1 MLMCWWKHTI
11 HSHIHEENNWWR
23 KAASLG
29 WCGYSPQHSLL
40 HLCILR
46 IDQQKECLIPK
57 DLWHN
62 PHTFPARKARC
73 IMSSS
78 CIFGLKHAEKNQ
90 KLNPT
95 RLCYT
100 AVVSERPKSRPPKC
114 RRAAFEFKHATA
126 LSYHWL
132 TIYLSLP
139 TSCSVLAS
147 PSAPAWCS
155 KSSRKFSRPHSKI
168 AEKVAFI
175 TCGCAETCQIGLN
188 GPWLWNLE
196 RQQISFQK
204 PSWKN
209 WFQPGCCCAAPM
221 IGENNNT
228 DVPDC
233 PIHDCNSDIHYIAAL

>member
-1 MLMCWWKHTI
+1 MKTHHPPIYT
-11 HSHIHEENNWWR
+11 R
-23 KAASLG
+23 KTTDGETSRLWGDVATVLSTASCISAFCALISKKSVSSQKICDITLTRFQRGRRVASWVRVASLA
-29 WCGYSPQHSLL
+29 SNM
-40 HLCILR
+40 
-46 IDQQKECLIPK
+46 PK
-57 DLWHN
+57 RTKRWIQLVYAT
-62 PHTFPARKARC
+62 P
-73 IMSSS
+73 
-78 CIFGLKHAEKNQ
+78 
-90 KLNPT
+90 
-95 RLCYT
+95 

-114 RRAAFEFKHATA
+114 RRAAFEFKQATA

-175 TCGCAETCQIGLN
+175 TCGCAETCQIGLS

-196 RQQISFQK
+196 WQQISFQK